1 MRRCRDTGQE
11 RMPVA
16 RGLSR
21 EAAGLQPRQSVTIP
35 PLTRRSCPVIP
46 RASSLTKSATIVSK
60 VYVSFRGGWGAAM
73 LPGYPAGVAATSPPY
88 PTLRGAIP
96 WATRPGTHDL
106 RRSFWSAAQHDRD
119 DQRGRGPS
127 RCPPGT
133 DRTRSGP
140 ASSIRPFLVSTQ
152 LEQDVEVLQ
161 GGDIAGGLVAGGDI
175 AE

>member
-1 MRRCRDTGQE
+1 MCSKHRFTSTRQIGQGQT
-11 RMPVA
+11 RA
-16 RGLSR
+16 TWWG
-21 EAAGLQPRQSVTIP
+21 GGVTSC
-35 PLTRRSCPVIP
+35 PLTSYEWKHSRAVLRGGGGGDVTSLPDPQGSNPLGPPGPEPMTCGGPSGQRRS
-46 RASSLTKSATIVSK
+46 T
-60 VYVSFRGGWGAAM
+60 
-73 LPGYPAGVAATSPPY
+73 
-88 PTLRGAIP
+88 
-96 WATRPGTHDL
+96 
-106 RRSFWSAAQHDRD
+106 DRD

-175 AE
+175 AQ

>member
-1 MRRCRDTGQE
+1 MINNMISISLDGKPCVSEDYSVLFIYNSINLILIRVERKSLIRKTLILIRVPFVSDTLSAPQGSNPLGPPGPEPMTCGGPSGQ
-11 RMPVA
+11 
-16 RGLSR
+16 
-21 EAAGLQPRQSVTIP
+21 
-35 PLTRRSCPVIP
+35 RRS
-46 RASSLTKSATIVSK
+46 T
-60 VYVSFRGGWGAAM
+60 
-73 LPGYPAGVAATSPPY
+73 
-88 PTLRGAIP
+88 
-96 WATRPGTHDL
+96 
-106 RRSFWSAAQHDRD
+106 DRD

-175 AE
+175 AQ